1 MKHLIPIGLNVTGL
15 QSRVEYSYHQF
26 HIASRYQLLDQTFSP
41 QNLRHISDV
50 EKRRGRVSDLSFFP
64 EVKRKTDV
72 LKDRIGDCKDFRR
85 AQVGKYSEA
94 DQAIFNHLRDLREAA
109 RQDRDDQL
117 LICLKAV
124 SRNISKKSYSVDFSS
139 HEGPGGKP
147 VFQVDRNVPEHHYA
161 VKQISRNLSRL
172 YKVKQANRN
181 QIIAQLV
188 DHLSDGFP
196 YHILRTDVAEFFE
209 SIDHS
214 ELLAKLKGDQLL
226 SQTCI
231 KLIEGILFRYGQI
244 TGKPGVGLPRG
255 IGISSY
261 LSELYMRE
269 FDSNVRNSPDVV
281 YYARYVDDIVL
292 VFAPTPTSDP
302 SQYLSGVKEELRKK
316 RLIINLTKTRDSPLG
331 TSGSIENKA
340 GWKFDYL
347 GYEFFYD
354 PKLKVRLSSSK
365 KLKYLQ
371 RLDASFK
378 RYNSQRAKN
387 SKKAYR
393 LLLKRVR
400 FLTGN
405 TQLTHNKQNAFVGIY
420 FGNPHLTDHSQLM
433 ELDANLSR
441 LRAGVSSASLR
452 TKLGDCSFLEGYKQ
466 KIFRRF
472 HQKKEFENI
481 VKAWKYGR

>member
-1 MKHLIPIGLNVTGL
+1 VIGS
-15 QSRVEYSYHQF
+15 QSRVECNCCQF
-26 HIASRYQLLDQTFSP
+26 HIDSRYQLLDQTFSP

-64 EVKRKTDV
+64 EVKRRTDV

-85 AQVGKYSEA
+85 AQIGKYSEA

-124 SRNISKKSYSVDFSS
+124 SQKISKKSYRVAFSS

-147 VFQVDRNVPEHHYA
+147 VFQVNDKVPEHHYA
-161 VKQISRNLSRL
+161 IKQISRNLSRL

-196 YHILRTDVAEFFE
+196 YHILRTDVAGFFE
-209 SIDHS
+209 GIDHS
-214 ELLAKLKGDQLL
+214 ELLAKLKSDQLL
-226 SQTCI
+226 SQTSLR
-231 KLIEGILFRYGQI
+231 LIDGILFRYSQI
-244 TGKPGVGLPRG
+244 TGKPGIGLPRG
-255 IGISSY
+255 IGISAY
-261 LSELYMRE
+261 LSELYIRD

-281 YYARYVDDIVL
+281 YYARYVDDIVI
-292 VFAPTPTSDP
+292 VYAPTPTSDP
-302 SQYLSGVKEELRKK
+302 TQYLSAVKEELRKK
-316 RLIINLTKTRDSPLG
+316 RLIINLKKTSESPLG
-331 TSGSIENKA
+331 TSGSIESKF

-347 GYEFFYD
+347 GYEFLYAA
-354 PKLKVRLSSSK
+354 KLKVRLSSSK
-365 KLKYLQ
+365 QLKYLQ
-371 RLDASFK
+371 RLEASFK
-378 RYNSQRAKN
+378 RYNLQRAKN

-393 LLLKRVR
+393 LLLKRAR

-420 FGNPHLTDHSQLM
+420 FSNPHLTDHSQLM
-433 ELDANLSR
+433 ELDANLNR
-441 LRAGVSSASLR
+441 LRAGVGSASLR
-452 TKLGDCSFLEGYKQ
+452 DKLGQCSFLEGYKQ

-472 HQKKEFENI
+472 HNKNEFENI